1 MCKFL
6 AAMTLAAG
14 FVVGLVGLSAAA
26 PEPGGTVVVAQQAQ
40 PPSLDAATTSSEAT
54 RNMSSHV
61 FECLFTR
68 DENARVIPQ
77 LAKDYSVA
85 KDGLS
90 MTVTLRKGVKFH
102 NGKEMT
108 SQDVIASLERY
119 RKVGASAKI
128 MVPVTAIE
136 ALDPYTVKLSFSH
149 PMPIFIEQ
157 LSSPRGPVVIIPAE
171 EAAKPAN
178 KAAVIGTG
186 PYKFVE
192 YVPDDHLTLE
202 RFDGYVPDDRFDGP
216 SGFGGKRTAYI
227 DKIEFRFVPEAGARA
242 AGLET
247 GEFQAV
253 DNLAAPSARRLKDN
267 PDITVFEAMPWS
279 MQTFFFNTA
288 MAPTDNQKFRQ
299 AVLAALDMEEIM
311 AIASDGLYRMG
322 GGWQYP
328 EGEYYPGD
336 IDKDLYNQHNNNK
349 AKKLLAE
356 AGYSGQEMIFLT
368 DTAFKNDNDAA
379 VVAAEQ
385 LRKVGINVTIK
396 TLDWPSTVKT
406 RAQPTGWNMVPIGVG
421 TEPWEGPYGVAVL
434 LAESVI
440 HKAKDPEMGALYD
453 KLISEGD
460 KEARKATFAQ
470 IQQANHDKVYAIKLG
485 DLGQYVAVRSNL
497 KGYKP
502 YRMGRFW
509 DVWYEN

>member
-1 MCKFL
+1 MRALL
-6 AAMTLAAG
+6 AA
-14 FVVGLVGLSAAA
+14 VGLVIGMIGGLCPTVAA
-26 PEPGGTVVVAQQAQ
+26 PRMGGTVVAVQRAQ
-40 PPSLDAATTSSEAT
+40 PPSLDAATTSSEAS
-54 RNMSSHV
+54 RNITSHI
-61 FECLFTR
+61 FEGLFTR

-77 LAKDYSVA
+77 LAEDYSVA
-85 KDGLS
+85 DDGLS
-90 MTVTLRKGVKFH
+90 MTIALRKGVKFH

-108 SQDVIASLERY
+108 SKDVQASLERY
-119 RKVGASAKI
+119 GKVGASAK
-128 MVPVTAIE
+128 MMEPVTAIE
-136 ALDPYTVKLSFSH
+136 AVDPYTVRISFSH
-149 PMPIFIEQ
+149 PVPIFIEQ

-178 KAAVIGTG
+178 KADLIGTG
-186 PYKFVE
+186 PYKFVD

-202 RFDGYVPDDRFDGP
+202 RFADYVPDSRFDGP

-267 PDITVFEAMPWS
+267 PDVAVFEVMPWA

-288 MAPTDNQKFRQ
+288 LPPSDNQKFRQ

-322 GGWQYP
+322 WGWQYP
-328 EGEYYPGD
+328 EGEYYAGD
-336 IDKDLYNQHNNNK
+336 VGKALYNQHDSDK

-356 AGYSGQEMIFLT
+356 SGYAGQEMIFLT
-368 DTAFKNDNDAA
+368 DNSFKNDHDAT

-385 LRKVGINVTIK
+385 LRKIGINVTIK

-406 RAQPTGWNMVPIGVG
+406 RAQPTGWNMVPIMVG

-440 HKAKDPEMGALYD
+440 HKAKDAEMGALYRDLGSNAD
-453 KLISEGD
+453 KDQRRAIFA
-460 KEARKATFAQ
+460 KIQEA
-470 IQQANHDKVYAIKLG
+470 IYDKVYAIKLG
-485 DLGQYVAVRSNL
+485 DLGQYVAVRSKL

-502 YRMGRFW
+502 YRMPRFW
-509 DVWYEN
+509 NVWYEN

>member
-1 MCKFL
+1 MRKFL
-6 AAMTLAAG
+6 ASVALAAG
-14 FVVGLVGLSAAA
+14 LAVCLLSASDAA
-26 PEPGGTVVVAQQAQ
+26 PKRGGTVVLAQQAQ

-54 RNMSSHV
+54 RNISSHV

-77 LAKDYSVA
+77 LAENYQVA
-85 KDGLS
+85 DDGLS
-90 MTVTLRKGVKFH
+90 MTIALRKGVKFH
-102 NGKEMT
+102 SGKEMA
-108 SQDVIASLERY
+108 SQDVVASLERY

-128 MVPVTAIE
+128 MEPITTVE
-136 ALDPYTVKLSFSH
+136 AVDPYTAKLSFSR
-149 PMPIFIEQ
+149 PVPIFLEQ

-171 EAAKPAN
+171 EAAKPPN
-178 KAAVIGTG
+178 QAAVIGTG
-186 PYKFVE
+186 PYKFID

-202 RFDGYVPDDRFDGP
+202 RFDGYVPDSRFDGP

-227 DKIEFRFVPEAGARA
+227 DKVVFRFVPEAGARA

-247 GEFQAV
+247 GELQAV
-253 DNLAAPSARRLKDN
+253 DNLTAPSARRLKSNSDV
-267 PDITVFEAMPWS
+267 TVFEAMPWA
-279 MQTFFFNTA
+279 MQTLFFNTA
-288 MAPTDNQKFRQ
+288 MAPSDNQNFRQ

-322 GGWQYP
+322 ASWQYP

-336 IDKDLYNQHNNNK
+336 IDQNLYNQHNSEN
-349 AKKLLAE
+349 AKKLLAK
-356 AGYSGQEMIFLT
+356 AGYAGQEMIMLT
-368 DTAFKNDNDAA
+368 DTAFKNDNDTT

-396 TLDWPSTVKT
+396 ALDWPSTVKT
-406 RAQPTGWNMVPIGVG
+406 RAQATGWNTVPIGVG

-440 HKAKDPEMGALYD
+440 HKAKDPEMEALYN
-453 KLISEGD
+453 KLISAGTKD
-460 KEARKATFAQ
+460 ARKAAFAQ
-470 IQQANHDKVYAIKLG
+470 IQEANYEKVYAIKLG

-502 YRMGRFW
+502 YRMPRFW
-509 DVWYEN
+509 DVWYEK